1 MNNGKTIHNLMT
13 VLSIITVILA
23 IITFALQ
30 VTAFNA
36 LRHVILCS
44 CILLLITVEL
54 VFDEILKDS
63 KGITMDIIGLIAW
76 LPNLILNLPNI

>member
-1 MNNGKTIHNLMT
+1 MNNGKTIDNLRDAF
-13 VLSIITVILA
+13 SIITVILA
-23 IITFALQ
+23 IITFVLH